1 MAKSKTELK
10 PDKIKRG
17 RKKRTLASL
26 QEEIKSKCLSIKS
39 IIDSGNLKA
48 LRDLEPLF
56 SKAMADEMGVNHG
69 RFLDKLRNP
78 IKFSIYD
85 LHRFANYVNIESGKL
100 SAQINDEITCDKKLQ
115 IELSKFRSVKD
126 LKQYQ
131 AIN

>member
-17 RKKRTLASL
+17 RKKRTLTSL

-48 LRDLEPLF
+48 LRELEPLF

-78 IKFSIYD
+78 IKFSVYD
-85 LHRFANYVNIESGKL
+85 VHRFANYVNTDVEKL
-100 SAQINDEITCDKKLQ
+100 SVQINLEINNDKKLKT
-115 IELSKFRSVKD
+115 ELSKFKNVRD
-126 LKQYQ
+126 IKQYKTTK
-131 AIN
+131 